1 MTAHNPFKQNNNNNK
16 KPNKKNENTKQK
28 EKQTKRK
35 QNKIHGER
43 RGLCYFS
50 GSRDHFALAFDNTC
64 KACMIKVTST
74 LEYIEVLQ
82 LLLLMW

>member
-35 QNKIHGER
+35 QNKIHGEMR
-43 RGLCYFS
+43 KTLLTLNVTYECYS
-50 GSRDHFALAFDNTC
+50 
-64 KACMIKVTST
+64 
-74 LEYIEVLQ
+74 
-82 LLLLMW
+82 